1 MPWPSPQDFSEAVQ
15 NPRTSFLEPDLQRG
29 SPELNHLGL
38 PKPRSGANAIVYK
51 IKSAQVCW
59 AVRCFLRNVADQ
71 QQRYAAI
78 NNFLKSNP
86 QPFFV
91 GFEYLPTGIRV
102 GTTYYPILRMEWVE
116 GEPLDKYIEKH
127 IVDAAALVKLA
138 EKWREM
144 AQTLQKYGI
153 AHGDLQQG
161 NVLIVGD
168 NLKLVDYDG
177 MYVPALNGKLSSEIG
192 HRNYQHPRRSE
203 FDFGP
208 NVDNFSNW
216 VIYTA
221 LTALSKNPAL
231 WNTFRAD
238 ESVLFRREDF
248 VSPLTSRLFSTLMGS
263 SDQVVHLLAA
273 NLQAMASQPFYATPY
288 LDPSIFKERVDFE
301 PAASKMVSPWWS
313 DHVKLEESS
322 VLSPDSS
329 WIDDHTIE
337 PINAVITRAG
347 ALERLTLVGSF
358 AFVSVLVLAFSL
370 TMIQTL
376 LGFLLLVCT
385 CTGFLF
391 RRYKTDPGLQPMFR
405 ERSSLGEKLI
415 PLRSVEG
422 EFLRHEK
429 LLSTA
434 RQGLEGARQKKT
446 QVLSR
451 LTTEENTEV
460 SKMQDRLRGK
470 VGEVNQRRRKLA
482 DQENS
487 ELQQINVGLG
497 KQLNAAQADLLRID
511 NDQGAELTAALAS
524 VQGDFILQ
532 FLRRFDI
539 QTAGISGIGTGYK
552 TKLKAAGVLTAADI
566 DYRVHRIHGIGT
578 VKAAALFAWR
588 HAYEQSA
595 RARMPQSLDL
605 SQQQN
610 MQNKYSTR
618 RQALQQQVMNLQA
631 MRQKQEEAVKQRYI
645 ALRVPLDRE
654 EAEIHRSTTEDM
666 QRIRIRFTEAC
677 NKVAAKENQ
686 SIAAHEKLA
695 VERKKLADEAELDR
709 SRMRRECERLQRR
722 LKVFESITFGRY
734 VIRVFTGA

>member
-1 MPWPSPQDFSEAVQ
+1 VPWPSPQDFSEALQ
-15 NPRTSFLEPDLQRG
+15 NPRSSFLEPELQRG
-29 SPELNHLGL
+29 TPELNHLGL

-51 IKSAQVCW
+51 IKSEQVNW
-59 AVRCFLRNVADQ
+59 AVRCFLRNIADQ

-78 NNFLKSNP
+78 NSFLKANP

-91 GFEYLPTGIRV
+91 GFEYLPAGIRV
-102 GTTYYPILRMEWVE
+102 GTTYYPILRMEWVD

-127 IVDAAALVKLA
+127 IVDTAALAKLA
-138 EKWREM
+138 EKWLQM
-144 AQTLQKYGI
+144 AQALQKYGI

-161 NVLIVGD
+161 NVLVVGD
-168 NLKLVDYDG
+168 GLKLVDYDG

-263 SDQVVHLLAA
+263 SDQVVHSLAA
-273 NLQAMASQPFYATPY
+273 NLQGMASQPFYATPY
-288 LDPSIFKERVDFE
+288 LDPSIIKERVGFE
-301 PAASKMVSPWWS
+301 PAAFQKVSPWWS
-313 DHVKLEESS
+313 DHVKLEEPS
-322 VLSPDSS
+322 VLSSDSS
-329 WIDDHTIE
+329 WIDDHTVE

-347 ALERLTLVGSF
+347 ALERLILIGSF
-358 AFVSVLVLAFSL
+358 ASVSVLVLALSL

-376 LGFLLLVCT
+376 LGLLLLVSAYAGC
-385 CTGFLF
+385 LF
-391 RRYKTDPGLQPMFR
+391 WRYKTDPGLQSLFR
-405 ERSSLGEKLI
+405 GRSGLGEKLI
-415 PLRSVEG
+415 AFHSVESV
-422 EFLRHEK
+422 FLRYQK
-429 LLSTA
+429 LMSA
-434 RQGLEGARQKKT
+434 AHQGLEDARQKKT

-451 LTTEENTEV
+451 LTTEENAEV
-460 SKMQDRLRGK
+460 SKAQDRLRSK
-470 VGEVNQRRRKLA
+470 VGEVAQRRRKLA

-487 ELQQINVGLG
+487 ELQQVNAGAG

-511 NDQGAELTAALAS
+511 NDQTAELSAALAS

-539 QTAGISGIGTGYK
+539 QTAGISGIASGYK
-552 TKLKAAGVLTAADI
+552 IKLNAAGVLTAADV

-595 RARMPQSLDL
+595 RARMPQDLDL

-610 MQNKYSTR
+610 IRNKYSTR
-618 RQALQQQVMNLQA
+618 RQALQQQIMNLQA

-666 QRIRIRFTEAC
+666 QRIRTKFTEVSKKA
-677 NKVAAKENQ
+677 AAKENQ
-686 SIAAHEKLA
+686 SIAAHEKLT
-695 VERKKLADEAELDR
+695 VERKKLADESEIDC
-709 SRMRRECERLQRR
+709 SRKRREYERVQRR
-722 LKVFESITFGRY
+722 LMLFDGITFQRY
-734 VIRVFTGA
+734 VSRVFTGR

>member
-1 MPWPSPQDFSEAVQ
+1 
-15 NPRTSFLEPDLQRG
+15 
-29 SPELNHLGL
+29 
-38 PKPRSGANAIVYK
+38 
-51 IKSAQVCW
+51 
-59 AVRCFLRNVADQ
+59 
-71 QQRYAAI
+71 
-78 NNFLKSNP
+78 
-86 QPFFV
+86 
-91 GFEYLPTGIRV
+91 
-102 GTTYYPILRMEWVE
+102 
-116 GEPLDKYIEKH
+116 
-127 IVDAAALVKLA
+127 
-138 EKWREM
+138 
-144 AQTLQKYGI
+144 
-153 AHGDLQQG
+153 
-161 NVLIVGD
+161 
-168 NLKLVDYDG
+168 
-177 MYVPALNGKLSSEIG
+177 
-192 HRNYQHPRRSE
+192 
-203 FDFGP
+203 
-208 NVDNFSNW
+208 
-216 VIYTA
+216 
-221 LTALSKNPAL
+221 
-231 WNTFRAD
+231 
-238 ESVLFRREDF
+238 
-248 VSPLTSRLFSTLMGS
+248 
-263 SDQVVHLLAA
+263 
-273 NLQAMASQPFYATPY
+273 
-288 LDPSIFKERVDFE
+288 
-301 PAASKMVSPWWS
+301 
-313 DHVKLEESS
+313 
-322 VLSPDSS
+322 
-329 WIDDHTIE
+329 
-337 PINAVITRAG
+337 
-347 ALERLTLVGSF
+347 
-358 AFVSVLVLAFSL
+358 
-370 TMIQTL
+370 
-376 LGFLLLVCT
+376 
-385 CTGFLF
+385 
-391 RRYKTDPGLQPMFR
+391 MFR